1 MLLSPWVL
9 FRLLTVGF
17 KSILMS
23 VVMVEYFLKLIKMVK
38 DKERPTFM
46 ELNFEGTQYVVWMG
60 EYENDIFTRL
70 VELSKERNEWEEKT
84 KALELETAKL
94 RAIIPPANIENLW
107 KRLEEF
113 VLKSEMENKLYIRDG
128 VIEELKQKIQKQEGL
143 LLVQKTEISYVIERI
158 LFSLDNQSKILEE
171 NIKALNT
178 NLQYNESKLIR
189 ERLDQTDSIK
199 KMIEAILRQHEN

>member
-1 MLLSPWVL
+1 
-9 FRLLTVGF
+9 
-17 KSILMS
+17 MS

>member
-1 MLLSPWVL
+1 
-9 FRLLTVGF
+9 
-17 KSILMS
+17 MS

-70 VELSKERNEWEEKT
+70 VELSKERNEWEEKA

-107 KRLEEF
+107 ERLEEF

-143 LLVQKTEISYVIERI
+143 LLVQKTEFSHTIERI
-158 LFSLDNQSKILEE
+158 LFSLDNQSKLLEE
-171 NIKALNT
+171 NIKALNS
-178 NLQYNESKLIR
+178 NLQYNESKFIR
-189 ERLDQTDSIK
+189 ERLDQTESIK